1 MPSRHGSRRF
11 RRTVSSRPGAEVPIK
26 PEPARNPGLTETPF
40 RRVMIKEIHSSQ
52 LRLGMYLHK
61 LGVSWFKHP
70 FVKNAFLLESSED
83 LKTIRD
89 HGIEQVWIDTER
101 GADLPPEPS
110 DDASPGALAAAAPTP
125 KPPTAPAPR
134 PAVAAPRVSMQAEVA
149 QARKLCH
156 MAKNEMASM
165 FNDARMGK
173 VVKAGDAMPLVEEI
187 SASVLRH
194 PSALIS
200 VARIKTHD
208 EYTFMHSVAVC
219 ALMVALARQ
228 MDLDEHL
235 VMEAGIGGMMHD
247 LGKAMMP
254 LEVLNKPGKLTDAE
268 FDIMKSHPQA
278 GWKMLMDS
286 GEATEG
292 TLDIALHHH
301 EKFDGSGYPKGLK
314 GDQISLLSRMGAICD
329 VYDAVTSNRPYKNG
343 WDPAESIKRMASWKG
358 HFDETI
364 FKAFVRSIGIYPVG
378 ALVRTRSDKLGVVI
392 EQNDSSMLKPKI
404 RVFFSVRSN
413 APIAQQVF
421 DLASPACR
429 EEIAGVEQA
438 RDWGLENLE
447 RFWMD

>member
-1 MPSRHGSRRF
+1 
-11 RRTVSSRPGAEVPIK
+11 
-26 PEPARNPGLTETPF
+26 
-40 RRVMIKEIHSSQ
+40 MIKEIHSSQ
-52 LRLGMYLHK
+52 LRVGMYLHK

-70 FVKNAFLLESSED
+70 FVKNAFLLESADD
-83 LKTIRD
+83 LRTIRD
-89 HGIEQVWIDTER
+89 HGIEKVWIDTER
-101 GADLPPEPS
+101 GDDLTVEP
-110 DDASPGALAAAAPTP
+110 A
-125 KPPTAPAPR
+125 APAP
-134 PAVAAPRVSMQAEVA
+134 AAPRLDLPTRAPDTLRAPAPPAPVVSPEPPKRTSMQAEVA
-149 QARKLCH
+149 QARKLCA
-156 MAKNEMASM
+156 MAKDEMASM

-187 SASVLRH
+187 SASVLRN
-194 PSALIS
+194 PTALIS

-228 MDLDEHL
+228 MDLEEHL

-254 LEVLNKPGKLTDAE
+254 LEVLNKPGKLTDDE
-268 FDIMKSHPQA
+268 YTIMKAHPEA
-278 GWKMLMDS
+278 GWKMLAES

-301 EKFDGSGYPKGLK
+301 EKIDGSGYPKGLK
-314 GDQISLLSRMGAICD
+314 GDRISLLSRMGAICD
-329 VYDAVTSNRPYKNG
+329 VYDAVTSNRPYKQG

-378 ALVRTRSDKLGVVI
+378 ALVRTRTDKLGVVI
-392 EQNDSSMLKPKI
+392 EQNDQSMLKPKI
-404 RVFFSVRSN
+404 RVFFSARSN
-413 APIAQQVF
+413 APIPQQVL

-438 RDWGLENLE
+438 QDWGLENLE
-447 RFWMD
+447 RFWME

>member
-1 MPSRHGSRRF
+1 
-11 RRTVSSRPGAEVPIK
+11 
-26 PEPARNPGLTETPF
+26 
-40 RRVMIKEIHSSQ
+40 MIKEIHSSQ
-52 LRLGMYLHK
+52 LRVGMYLHK

-70 FVKNAFLLESSED
+70 FVQNAFLLDSVED

-89 HGIEQVWIDTER
+89 HGIEKVWIDTDR
-101 GADLPPEPS
+101 GADLEVERP
-110 DDASPGALAAAAPTP
+110 
-125 KPPTAPAPR
+125 APAP
-134 PAVAAPRVSMQAEVA
+134 VAPRRDLPTRTPDTLKPATAQASATPAPRSTPARKQSMQAEVA
-149 QARKLCH
+149 QAKKLCH

-173 VVKAGDAMPLVEEI
+173 VVKTGDAMPLVEEI

-194 PSALIS
+194 PTALIS

-228 MDLDEHL
+228 MDLDDRL

-254 LEVLNKPGKLTDAE
+254 LEVLNKPGKLTDDEYA
-268 FDIMKSHPQA
+268 IMQAHPEA
-278 GWKMLMDS
+278 GWKMLVES
-286 GEATEG
+286 GDASEG

-301 EKFDGSGYPKGLK
+301 EKVDGSGYPEKLK
-314 GDQISLLSRMGAICD
+314 GDQISLLARMGAVCD

-358 HFDETI
+358 HFDDTI

-378 ALVRTRSDKLGVVI
+378 ALVRTHSDKLGVVI
-392 EQNDSSMLKPKI
+392 EQNDASMLKPKI
-404 RVFFSVRSN
+404 RVFFSARTN
-413 APIAQQVF
+413 APIPQQVI

-429 EEIAGVEQA
+429 EEIAGVERAQ
-438 RDWGLENLE
+438 DWGLENLE

>member
-1 MPSRHGSRRF
+1 
-11 RRTVSSRPGAEVPIK
+11 
-26 PEPARNPGLTETPF
+26 
-40 RRVMIKEIHSSQ
+40 MIKEIHTSQ

-70 FVKNAFLLESSED
+70 FVQNAFLLESADD
-83 LKTIRD
+83 LRTIRD
-89 HGIEQVWIDTER
+89 HGIEKVWIDTDR
-101 GADLPPEPS
+101 GADLAAESPASATPRS
-110 DDASPGALAAAAPTP
+110 DQPRQTP
-125 KPPTAPAPR
+125 DTMVPAEAPAPA
-134 PAVAAPRVSMQAEVA
+134 PAAAKKPSMQAEVA
-149 QARKLCH
+149 QARKLCT
-156 MAKNEMASM
+156 MAKNEIASM

-228 MDLDEHL
+228 LNLDPRL
-235 VMEAGIGGMMHD
+235 VKEAGIGGLMHD
-247 LGKAMMP
+247 LGKAVMP
-254 LEVLNKPGKLTDAE
+254 LEVLNKPGKLTDDE
-268 FDIMKSHPQA
+268 YSIMKLHPEA
-278 GWKMLMDS
+278 GWKMLHDS
-286 GEATEG
+286 GEATQG

-301 EKFDGSGYPKGLK
+301 EKVDGTGYPKGLK
-314 GDQISLLSRMGAICD
+314 GDQISLLSRMGAVCD
-329 VYDAVTSNRPYKNG
+329 VYDAVTSNRPYKQG

-364 FKAFVRSIGIYPVG
+364 FKAFVRSIGIYPIG
-378 ALVRTRSDKLGVVI
+378 ALVRTKTDKLGVVI
-392 EQNDSSMLKPKI
+392 EQNEVSMLKPKI
-404 RVFFSVRSN
+404 RVFFSARSN
-413 APIAQQVF
+413 APIEQRVF

-438 RDWGLENLE
+438 QDWGLENLE

>member
-1 MPSRHGSRRF
+1 
-11 RRTVSSRPGAEVPIK
+11 
-26 PEPARNPGLTETPF
+26 
-40 RRVMIKEIHSSQ
+40 MIKEIHTSQ

-70 FVKNAFLLESSED
+70 FVQNAFLLESADD
-83 LKTIRD
+83 LRTIRD
-89 HGIEQVWIDTER
+89 HGIEKVWIDTDR
-101 GADLPPEPS
+101 GADLAAESPASATPRS
-110 DDASPGALAAAAPTP
+110 DQPRQTP
-125 KPPTAPAPR
+125 DTMVPVEAPAPA
-134 PAVAAPRVSMQAEVA
+134 PAAAKKPSMQAEVA
-149 QARKLCH
+149 QARKLCT
-156 MAKNEMASM
+156 MAKNEIASM

-228 MDLDEHL
+228 LNLDPRL
-235 VMEAGIGGMMHD
+235 VKEAGIGGLMHD
-247 LGKAMMP
+247 LGKAVMP
-254 LEVLNKPGKLTDAE
+254 LEVLNKPGKLTDDE
-268 FDIMKSHPQA
+268 YSIMKLHPEA
-278 GWKMLMDS
+278 GWKMLHDS
-286 GEATEG
+286 GEATQG

-301 EKFDGSGYPKGLK
+301 EKVDGTGYPKGLK
-314 GDQISLLSRMGAICD
+314 GDQISLLSRMGAVCD
-329 VYDAVTSNRPYKNG
+329 VYDAVTSNRPYKQG

-364 FKAFVRSIGIYPVG
+364 FKAFVRSIGIYPIG
-378 ALVRTRSDKLGVVI
+378 ALVRTKTDKLGVVI
-392 EQNDSSMLKPKI
+392 EQNEVSMLKPKI
-404 RVFFSVRSN
+404 RVFFSARSN
-413 APIAQQVF
+413 APIEQRVF

-438 RDWGLENLE
+438 QDWGLENLE

>member
-1 MPSRHGSRRF
+1 
-11 RRTVSSRPGAEVPIK
+11 
-26 PEPARNPGLTETPF
+26 
-40 RRVMIKEIHSSQ
+40 MIKEIHTRE
-52 LRLGMYLHK
+52 LRVGMYLHK

-70 FVKNAFLLESSED
+70 FVKNAFLLESAQD
-83 LKTIRD
+83 LRTIRE
-89 HGIEQVWIDTER
+89 HGIETVWIDTER
-101 GADLPPEPS
+101 GADVASETPAPVAPRR
-110 DDASPGALAAAAPTP
+110 DASRQAVETAEATVAPP
-125 KPPTAPAPR
+125 PR
-134 PAVAAPRVSMQAEVA
+134 PLVPPKTKASMQAEVA
-149 QARKLCH
+149 QAKKLCH

-194 PSALIS
+194 PTALIS

-228 MDLDEHL
+228 MGLEAHL
-235 VMEAGIGGMMHD
+235 VKEAGIGGMMHD
-247 LGKAMMP
+247 LGKAVMP
-254 LEVLNKPGKLTDAE
+254 LEVLNKPGKLTDDE
-268 FDIMKSHPQA
+268 YTIMKAHPEA

-286 GEATEG
+286 GEATDG

-301 EKFDGSGYPKGLK
+301 EKIDGSGYPKGLK
-314 GDQISLLSRMGAICD
+314 GDQISLLSRMGAVCD
-329 VYDAVTSNRPYKNG
+329 VYDAVTSNRPYKQG
-343 WDPAESIKRMASWKG
+343 WDPAESLKRMASWKG
-358 HFDETI
+358 HFDETV

-378 ALVRTRSDKLGVVI
+378 ALVRTKSDKLGVVI
-392 EQNDSSMLKPKI
+392 EQNEGSMLKPRI
-404 RVFFSVRSN
+404 RVFFSARSN
-413 APIAQQVF
+413 APIQQQVF

-438 RDWGLENLE
+438 ADWGLENLE

>member
-1 MPSRHGSRRF
+1 
-11 RRTVSSRPGAEVPIK
+11 
-26 PEPARNPGLTETPF
+26 
-40 RRVMIKEIHSSQ
+40 MIKEIHSSQ
-52 LRLGMYLHK
+52 LRVGMYLHK

-70 FVKNAFLLESSED
+70 FVKNAFLLESPDD
-83 LKTIRD
+83 LRTIVD
-89 HGIEQVWIDTER
+89 HGIEKVWIDTER
-101 GADLPPEPS
+101 GDDLVTEVATTGPVAPRRDLPTRAPDALEPE
-110 DDASPGALAAAAPTP
+110 SPPPPAAPAVLAGTDTP
-125 KPPTAPAPR
+125 KKAT
-134 PAVAAPRVSMQAEVA
+134 MQAEVA
-149 QARKLCH
+149 QAKKLCNL
-156 MAKNEMASM
+156 AKREMASM

-194 PSALIS
+194 PTALIS

-228 MDLDEHL
+228 MDLEEAL

-268 FDIMKSHPQA
+268 YDIMKAHPEA
-278 GWKMLMDS
+278 GWKMLMES
-286 GEATEG
+286 GEATDG

-301 EKFDGSGYPKGLK
+301 EKVDGSGYPKGLK
-314 GDQISLLSRMGAICD
+314 GDRISLLSRMGAICD
-329 VYDAVTSNRPYKNG
+329 VYDAVTSNRPYKQG

-378 ALVRTRSDKLGVVI
+378 ALVRTKSDKLGVVV
-392 EQNDSSMLKPKI
+392 EQNDTSMLKPRI
-404 RVFFSVRSN
+404 RVFFSARN
-413 APIAQQVF
+413 NTPIPQQVF

-438 RDWGLENLE
+438 QDWGLENLE
-447 RFWMD
+447 RFWLD